1 MIHWCALFLCQLF
14 RDQVFWMLSKSHSNR
29 TYDFILWHTQHA
41 IIFCYLLYCSH
52 TRNSISFSVLFRLSY
67 FYVCCFFFYTF
78 VFILQMMY
86 VLLVLM
92 SMLIATAFSIRVDFN
107 TNTGPIRPPTTTP
120 PPPPPQP
127 PFREPAPVWEDQSND
142 IPNPNPFR

>member
-1 MIHWCALFLCQLF
+1 MRDVSIH
-14 RDQVFWMLSKSHSNR
+14 
-29 TYDFILWHTQHA
+29 
-41 IIFCYLLYCSH
+41 FCYIDSH
-52 TRNSISFSVLFRLSY
+52 ISLKFS
-67 FYVCCFFFYTF
+67 
-78 VFILQMMY
+78 LQMMY

-127 PFREPAPVWEDQSND
+127 PFRAPAPVWEDQSND
-142 IPNPNPFR
+142 IPNPNPFRYYLINPL